1 MHLLTNVF
9 LLASVL
15 LFSLFPSP
23 LRQLDG
29 LVVTWKRDGRQLS
42 TGHRFVVPAAS
53 SSDSGLYVCEASR
66 SSSSSSTVLPV
77 EAKAQLTV
85 MGEETNEG
93 KNLHQQH
100 IM

>member
-66 SSSSSSTVLPV
+66 SSSSTVLPV